1 MGQKVLLK
9 SRQCKRKRIMRMDM
23 VSSIE
28 KSARVQLLDKY
39 RDGKSFKVDF
49 YNPVN
54 ENLTTMYDMAFSK
67 IL

>member
-23 VSSIE
+23 VSSIA
-28 KSARVQLLDKY
+28 KSVRVQLLDKY

-54 ENLTTMYDMAFSK
+54 ENL
-67 IL
+67 

>member
-23 VSSIE
+23 VSSIA
-28 KSARVQLLDKY
+28 KSVRVQLLDKY

-49 YNPVN
+49 YMSVN
-54 ENLTTMYDMAFSK
+54 ENLTTMYDMAFSR